1 MKNKVRERERERERE
16 RYCCRGEV
24 NFPAATPKL
33 HVLERFFFFEK
44 NELERLNE
52 TIQI

>member
-16 RYCCRGEV
+16 RNCCCGEV

-33 HVLERFFFFEK
+33 HVLERFFWEK
-44 NELERLNE
+44 NVLEKLKE